1 MSQLVVVMLVV
12 VVHQGSSDVG
22 NDGGG
27 GDIDGWGGRTVKG
40 RWTMMGN
47 GGSDG
52 VVVLT
57 L

>member
-1 MSQLVVVMLVV
+1 MSWLMVVMLVV

-27 GDIDGWGGRTVKG
+27 GDIDGWGDRTVKG
-40 RWTMMGN
+40 RWSVMDN